1 MTIITTAIEGDGLG
15 KIGKWQI
22 SKKSA
27 IFILLN
33 LLNINKL

>member
-1 MTIITTAIEGDGLG
+1 MTIITEIIEGDGLG

-27 IFILLN
+27 IFINLLN
-33 LLNINKL
+33 LKVNT